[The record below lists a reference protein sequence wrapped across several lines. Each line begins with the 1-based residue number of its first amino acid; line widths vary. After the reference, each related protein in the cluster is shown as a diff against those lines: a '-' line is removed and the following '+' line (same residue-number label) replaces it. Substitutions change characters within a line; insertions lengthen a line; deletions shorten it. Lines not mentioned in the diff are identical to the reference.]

1 MRSTLVLGVIDLPEN
16 GEPQRQQARAGL
28 ATQGERAT
36 GDELVCGVRCGDGP
50 LLASCRPSIVKR
62 HHWSGREEVVDA
74 RLLTCTLILKC
85 IVILKN
91 LQDPVFVL
99 ANLAVEAEVCASSF
113 SLRHTFVRSNSDM
126 VVFSTHNAQACHNG
140 VDRHSFPRLACT
152 GSDNGRAV
160 VGYEDQRN
168 SPLLR
173 CGAFAGCHRWRKP
186 RRGGRTICEKKKCE
200 MPSFSWKTVK
210 CPFLLYHL

>member
-126 VVFSTHNAQACHNG
+126 VVFPTHNGMRKRATTASTDTAFLDWLVRAATTAGPSSAMKISAIALSSG
-140 VDRHSFPRLACT
+140 V
-152 GSDNGRAV
+152 G
-160 VGYEDQRN
+160 
-168 SPLLR
+168 LLR
-173 CGAFAGCHRWRKP
+173 DVIAGGSRAAAGARFARRK
-186 RRGGRTICEKKKCE
+186 
-200 MPSFSWKTVK
+200 SVK
-210 CPFLLYHL
+210 CPLFLGKL